1 MRGKTISSKRF
12 SSILSPIGE
21 ELRQVEERMG
31 EALITDEEP
40 LTAILRGLFI
50 SGGKRLRPALTIL
63 ASKFRQSEA
72 SKVVALAA
80 AVEMLH
86 TATLVHD
93 DMIDNSLMRRG
104 NPTLNAV
111 WDDGVVVLLGDYLL
125 ARSAALAAETESPRI
140 ISLFAK
146 TLMLISSSEL
156 REALSI
162 AKPNRE
168 DYYWRISNKTA
179 SLFAAATEG
188 GALLSEAAEEE
199 VQALRSYGYN
209 LGIAFQIMDDILDF
223 TGDEEELGKPIGSDL
238 RQGVITLPVLY
249 FLEENPHW
257 GSVERILKGG
267 KEREEHIHSLVT
279 RVKGSGAL
287 RFSQA
292 EAQGFTEKAKE
303 ALSVLPANE
312 YWQVMVELADYLMVR
327 RS

>member
-1 MRGKTISSKRF
+1 MTQKTISSNRF

-21 ELRQVEERMG
+21 ELRQVEARMG
-31 EALITDEEP
+31 EALITDEAP
-40 LTAILRGLFI
+40 LTAILKGLFI

-63 ASKFRQSEA
+63 ASKFWPSDL

-93 DMIDNSLMRRG
+93 DMLDDSIMRRG
-104 NPTLNAV
+104 NPTLNAA
-111 WDDGVVVLLGDYLL
+111 WDDGVVVLVGDYLF
-125 ARSAALAAETESPRI
+125 ARSAALAAETENPRI

-146 TLMLISSSEL
+146 TLMRISSSEL
-156 REALSI
+156 REALNI
-162 AKPNRE
+162 ANPNRE

-179 SLFAAATEG
+179 SLFAAAAEG

-209 LGIAFQIMDDILDF
+209 LGMAFQIVDDILDF

-249 FLEENPHW
+249 FLEENPNW
-257 GSVERILKGG
+257 GSVERILEGG
-267 KEREEHIHSLVT
+267 EGGDIDSLVT
-279 RVKGSGAL
+279 KIKGSRAI
-287 RFSQA
+287 RSSQA
-292 EAQGFTEKAKE
+292 EAQGLTERAKE
-303 ALSVLPANE
+303 AVSVLPAND
-312 YWQVMVELADYLMVR
+312 YRQVMLELADYLMVR

>member
-1 MRGKTISSKRF
+1 MEARI
-12 SSILSPIGE
+12 
-21 ELRQVEERMG
+21 G

-40 LTAILRGLFI
+40 LTTIVGGLFV

-63 ASKFRQSEA
+63 ASKFRQPET

-93 DMIDNSLMRRG
+93 DMIDNSLVRRG
-104 NPTLNAV
+104 NPTLNSK
-111 WDDGVVVLLGDYLL
+111 WDDGVVVLVGDYLF
-125 ARSAALAAETESPRI
+125 ARSAALAAETENPRI

-146 TLMLISSSEL
+146 TLMLICCSEL

-168 DYYWRISNKTA
+168 DYYWRISKKTA

-188 GALLSEAAEEE
+188 GALLSGAAEEE

-209 LGIAFQIMDDILDF
+209 LGMAFQIVDDILDF

-238 RQGVITLPVLY
+238 RQGIITLPVLY
-249 FLEENPHW
+249 FLEENPDW
-257 GSVERILKGG
+257 GRVERILGD
-267 KEREEHIHSLVT
+267 EEEIEEHIHSLVIKI
-279 RVKGSGAL
+279 KGSGAI
-287 RFSQA
+287 RSSQA
-292 EAQGFTEKAKE
+292 KAQGFTEKAKE
-303 ALSVLPANE
+303 ALSLLPANE
-312 YWQVMVELADYLMVR
+312 YRQVMLELADYLMVR

>member
-1 MRGKTISSKRF
+1 MRGKTISRF

-21 ELRQVEERMG
+21 ELRQVESRMG

-40 LTAILRGLFI
+40 LTAILRGLFT
-50 SGGKRLRPALTIL
+50 SGGKRLRPALAIL
-63 ASKFRQSEA
+63 ASKFQQSDL

-104 NPTLNAV
+104 NPTLNAA
-111 WDDGVVVLLGDYLL
+111 WDDGVVVLVGDYLF
-125 ARSAALAAETESPRI
+125 ARSAALAAETASVRI

-146 TLMLISSSEL
+146 TLMLICSSEL

-168 DYYWRISNKTA
+168 DYYWRISKKTA

-199 VQALRSYGYN
+199 VQAFRGYGYN
-209 LGIAFQIMDDILDF
+209 LGMAFQIMDDILDF
-223 TGDEEELGKPIGSDL
+223 TGEEEELGKPIGSDL

-249 FLEENPHW
+249 FLEEKPDW
-257 GSVERILKGG
+257 ESVERILRGEE
-267 KEREEHIHSLVT
+267 EREEQIYSLVT
-279 RVKGSGAL
+279 RIRGSGAL
-287 RFSQA
+287 RSSQA
-292 EAQGFTEKAKE
+292 EAHGFTEEAKE

-312 YWQVMVELADYLMVR
+312 YRQVMLELADYLMVR

>member
-1 MRGKTISSKRF
+1 MRGKSISSKRF

-21 ELRQVEERMG
+21 ELRQVEGRMR

-63 ASKFRQSEA
+63 ASKFQQSDL
-72 SKVVALAA
+72 SKVMALAA

-93 DMIDNSLMRRG
+93 DMIDNSFMRRG
-104 NPTLNAV
+104 NPTLNAA
-111 WDDGVVVLLGDYLL
+111 WDDGVVVLVGDYLF
-125 ARSAALAAETESPRI
+125 ARSAALAAETENPRI

-168 DYYWRISNKTA
+168 GYYWRISKKTA

-199 VQALRSYGYN
+199 VQALRGYGYN
-209 LGIAFQIMDDILDF
+209 LGMAFQIMDDILDF
-223 TGDEEELGKPIGSDL
+223 TGDEQELGKPIGSDL

-249 FLEENPHW
+249 FLEENPDW
-257 GSVERILKGG
+257 ESVERILRGG
-267 KEREEHIHSLVT
+267 EGREEDIHSLVA
-279 RVKGSGAL
+279 RIKGSGAIRSSHL
-287 RFSQA
+287 
-292 EAQGFTEKAKE
+292 EAQGFTERAKE
-303 ALSVLPANE
+303 ALSLLPANE
-312 YWQVMVELADYLMVR
+312 YRQVMLELADYLMVR